1 MAVLDY
7 LIFSLRNLSHHKL
20 RSFLTLLGVIIGIM
34 AVVSMI
40 SIGSGMKA
48 SLKEQLEQLGS
59 DKVFILPRIAYG
71 TAAVTLSDDDA
82 DAVARV
88 PGVAFVS
95 PLYSV
100 AGDVA
105 YRNERKIVKIYG
117 VDPEKAEATFGA
129 GASGYQLLKGR
140 WLQRGDVYKA
150 VIGYGVHDDVFSR
163 DINVGSVLRIHGVE
177 FQVVGVFKKT
187 GDREKDYTIYANLDA
202 VRGIFGVGDRVTLII
217 ARVDKGAD
225 IEEVRQRIERLLED
239 RKGSKENFFVMTQKE
254 IIERVGEAYRVV
266 QVVFGGLA
274 AVSLIVGAVGIA
286 NTMVMNVTER
296 TREIGVLKATGA
308 SNAQVLRIF
317 LTDAAILGVAGGA
330 AGIALGYLIS
340 LSINMAAA
348 RYLGEGMLTTAV
360 TPELVVFALGFSLII
375 GVVAGIYP
383 AYRAVRLDPVEALR
397 G

>member
-1 MAVLDY
+1 VLEY
-7 LIFSLRNLSHHKL
+7 LRFSLRNLSHHKL

-71 TAAVTLSDDDA
+71 TAAATLTDGDA
-82 DAVARV
+82 EAIGRV

-100 AGDVA
+100 AGDVT
-105 YRNERKIVKIYG
+105 YRNERRIVKIYG

-129 GASGYQLLKGR
+129 GASGYRLLKGR
-140 WLQRGDVYKA
+140 WLQRGDRYKA
-150 VIGYGVHDDVFSR
+150 VIGYGVHSDVFSR
-163 DINVGSVLRIHGVE
+163 DVNVGNTILIHGVE

-187 GDREKDYTIYANLDA
+187 GDREKDYTIYANLD
-202 VRGIFGVGDRVTLII
+202 VIREIFGVGDRVTLII
-217 ARVDKGAD
+217 ARAERGAD
-225 IEEVRQRIERLLED
+225 IEEVRLRIERLLED
-239 RKGSKENFFVMTQKE
+239 RKGSDENFFVMTQKE
-254 IIERVGEAYRVV
+254 ILERVGEAYRVV

-274 AVSLIVGAVGIA
+274 AVSLIVGAIGIA

-308 SNAQVLRIF
+308 SNAQVMKIF
-317 LTDAAILGVAGGA
+317 IADAALLGVAGGL
-330 AGIALGYLIS
+330 AGVLLGVLIS
-340 LSINMAAA
+340 MGINAAA
-348 RYLGEGMLTTAV
+348 AHYLGEGVLTTTV
-360 TPELVVFALGFSLII
+360 TPALAAFALAFSLII

-383 AYRAVRLDPVEALR
+383 AYRAVKLDPVEALR
-397 G
+397 A